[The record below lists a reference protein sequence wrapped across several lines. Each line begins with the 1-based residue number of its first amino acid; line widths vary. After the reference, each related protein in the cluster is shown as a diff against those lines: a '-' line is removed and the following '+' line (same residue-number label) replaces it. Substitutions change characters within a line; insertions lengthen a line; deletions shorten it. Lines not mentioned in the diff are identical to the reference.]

1 MVSGPQLTAKVP
13 IRAPGKSIAPVPSSW
28 FQLAIG
34 QFPPSFA
41 ANKFPT
47 SSQQVQAVFHP
58 VKHYTWL
65 YLSLRLTKMDPNWSC
80 TLDFWCRVAG
90 TPPHCPHLDTG
101 GMTQMT
107 HWNCGTVAFP
117 FAKPSK
123 PKETIQTCFEPQC
136 LQQLKHPSI
145 EKAIAAQN
153 LKI

>member
-1 MVSGPQLTAKVP
+1 MP

-28 FQLAIG
+28 FQLAVNFLRVL
-34 QFPPSFA
+34 QPR
-41 ANKFPT
+41 

-58 VKHYTWL
+58 VKHCTWL
-65 YLSLRLTKMDPNWSC
+65 SLAIPFSIRLTKMDPNWSC

-107 HWNCGTVAFP
+107 HWNCGICGTVEFP